1 MYTGVPR
8 TADVV
13 AATPIVVLRLSRA
26 SMERLE
32 ATEPALAAALHR
44 WLATAL
50 SERLNDTLHTFDAL
64 MD

>member
-1 MYTGVPR
+1 
-8 TADVV
+8 
-13 AATPIVVLRLSRA
+13 
-26 SMERLE
+26 MERLE